1 MRTINR
7 YNEPTITYG
16 QMNLLFYIR
25 NLWREMATW
34 TRTYLASRYSGIGA
48 EDAFDRLY
56 KIPQK
61 LGDVI
66 QLIFGS
72 QAEEQYI
79 QLLSVQL
86 VLVREIIEAHMTGN
100 ADLVDEKVQQ
110 LYQNAEDRI
119 KLVASINPFWD
130 ETIIRNLIYTYHQYT
145 IEEITTYLAGDY
157 QRNIDIYDR
166 LLQHADSIGDYFAQ
180 GLFNFLSYTPQQ
192 SNQQ

>member
-7 YNEPTITYG
+7 YIEPTITYG
-16 QMNLLFYIR
+16 QMNLLFHIR

-34 TRTYLASRYSGIGA
+34 TRTYLASRYSDIGA
-48 EDAFDRLY
+48 EDVFDRLY
-56 KIPQK
+56 QIPQK
-61 LGDVI
+61 LGNVVRM
-66 QLIFGS
+66 IFGS
-72 QAEEQYI
+72 QAAEQYV

-86 VLVREIIEAHMTGN
+86 VLVREIIEAQMTGN

-110 LYQNAEDRI
+110 LYQNAEERI
-119 KLVASINPFWD
+119 KLVASVNPFWD
-130 ETIIRNLIYTYHQYT
+130 ETIVRNLLYTYHQYT

-166 LLQHADSIGDYFAQ
+166 LLQHSDSIGDYFAQ

-192 SNQQ
+192 NNQQ